1 MLFTDL
7 LFPEDCQDSVN
18 DLGESSD
25 DATCSEKYNMTLK
38 QGESE
43 VDLPYHEDVVIVNP
57 DDLLPPVVKLEKYAS
72 NDIVFNRQAV
82 VRNLLE
88 TLRGAI
94 GNQDEVNRIITVMCN
109 LSEDY
114 EPSVRAELMEQIPH
128 LAALCK
134 DNCYH
139 LGNLIKHHL
148 VPMIIKYLADINNQV
163 RKRTQATLL
172 IMVEQGVID
181 KGTLEEKICPLVL
194 QLTESS
200 HLDDHRTE
208 AVTLMSKL
216 STLIGKEATERLF
229 SERFAMLSMDTSFHV
244 RKVCASS
251 FGDFCNVVGRE
262 ATEEKLLQK
271 FFSLCEDGVW
281 GVRKACAEV
290 FMPVSCVCS
299 METRHKQ
306 LAPLYMK
313 LLCDQSR
320 WVRTAAFQALG
331 PFISTFAEPNK
342 TGLYYSKDGVLTV
355 VDVPGNRTSDESSF
369 NGSLVSSL
377 NNSDSDSICRTNL
390 ASNNKCDIPVPSY
403 RCESNSSPTPTE
415 DETNYHSSTYC
426 TVIEV
431 TSPSSGEVTTKVSNQ
446 DINRVICSEAKT
458 DSQNLSSP
466 SQTEDASF
474 SDHVEAADEEND
486 HLWHQCLYANV
497 ASEVII
503 SNGEVVDELE
513 VHNASS
519 LLPSD
524 TDDLGKSTLCLNDI
538 DKGAF
543 AESSDMQHAEKAE
556 VTVSGIAIYSEKNW
570 EYSSYSLGHQ
580 EVSDL
585 CNAAHNSTRPVYIS
599 SHTAVHINGILNESP
614 EDNSACA
621 SESMVNSEHS
631 IQNSLPGENVSN
643 NVPEAAAYF
652 DDPALISNHSKP
664 DDDIP
669 DSNECESQGDDE
681 SAFNH
686 FQYWRMPIPDVDIDI
701 KVEDC
706 QSAGSHHT
714 SSCDIKMPVHVISS
728 SGELSR
734 DRDVPITT
742 WSSISSSS
750 CSVADAKNT
759 HDINRFQDYSLLQG
773 NKMGDDTD
781 TIGHRDGQ
789 TELNRTYSETFHGDY
804 DRDGEPP
811 PTSQQYI
818 SAHDQDIIPPDLLL
832 RYLSMTDASRAQTVD
847 AEIAR
852 HCAYSLP
859 AVALTLG
866 RKYWPCLKETYDTL
880 ASDMQGFIMQ
890 WKVRRT
896 LASSM
901 HQLAVILGPDIA
913 AQDLLPVFSGF
924 VKDLDEVRIGILQH
938 LSEFLVVLHTEGR
951 RQFLPRISE
960 FLHTDN
966 EKNWRFR
973 LILAEQLIPTADLYD
988 PDDVRE
994 HLVPLSLAL
1003 VRDKVS
1009 EVRLMAVKVM
1019 AAMMRRMSQS
1029 STSTLTKSVLTELAE
1044 QFIHAPKW
1052 LYRQVYVYMCQEF
1065 IKGNSLPSDQ
1075 FGEDAMPH
1083 LLYLCWDRVANV
1095 RLAIARCLAVYV
1107 WPLENFSH
1115 PDSPHR
1121 DLLLQALHTLQSDMD
1136 MDVRHYANMVAT
1148 HECSCLQHG
1157 SLKDMNDPPV

>member
-1 MLFTDL
+1 MLFADIL
-7 LFPEDCQDSVN
+7 LPEECQDSVN
-18 DLGESSD
+18 DLGETPD
-25 DATCSEKYNMTLK
+25 DATDQESVNMTLK

-94 GNQDEVNRIITVMCN
+94 GNQDEINRIVTVMCN

-134 DNCYH
+134 ANCYH

-172 IMVEQGVID
+172 VMVEQGVID
-181 KGTLEEKICPLVL
+181 KGILEEKICPLVL

-216 STLIGKEATERLF
+216 ATLLGKEATERLF
-229 SERFAMLSMDTSFHV
+229 SERFAFLCTDSSFHV

-251 FGDFCNVVGRE
+251 FGDFCNVVDRE
-262 ATEEKLLQK
+262 ATEDKLLQK

-299 METRHKQ
+299 METRHQQ

-355 VDVPGNRTSDESSF
+355 VDVPCNVTDRVSDDSSF
-369 NGSLVSSL
+369 NGNNSLINSL
-377 NNSDSDSICRTNL
+377 NSSSICRTNIV
-390 ASNNKCDIPVPSY
+390 SNNKCDIPVPSCH
-403 RCESNSSPTPTE
+403 CEIDSSLSTQIQDETDYNSS
-415 DETNYHSSTYC
+415 SYC

-431 TSPSSGEVTTKVSNQ
+431 TSSSEDVTKASNQ
-446 DINRVICSEAKT
+446 DINHVTLNEAKGDT
-458 DSQNLSSP
+458 ENVGVP
-466 SQTEDASF
+466 SQIEDK
-474 SDHVEAADEEND
+474 DITNCIDRADEENN
-486 HLWHQCLYANV
+486 LWHQCLYANV

-503 SNGEVVDELE
+503 SNGQVVQVDIDG
-513 VHNASS
+513 ASS
-519 LLPSD
+519 LLAGEVDS
-524 TDDLGKSTLCLNDI
+524 SNENNLCLNDI
-538 DKGAF
+538 GKGMF
-543 AESSDMQHAEKAE
+543 RESADKAE
-556 VTVSGIAIYSEKNW
+556 VTVNGVAINSKTNW
-570 EYSSYSLGHQ
+570 EYSTCSLGLT
-580 EVSDL
+580 EDSSVCDVSHSL
-585 CNAAHNSTRPVYIS
+585 GRSVYVS
-599 SHTAVHINGILNESP
+599 SCTSVSINGILNEES
-614 EDNSACA
+614 
-621 SESMVNSEHS
+621 SESLECAAGESIVNSEHS
-631 IQNSLPGENVSN
+631 NSNSISKV
-643 NVPEAAAYF
+643 AAYF
-652 DDPALISNHSKP
+652 DDSSTNSLKQDN
-664 DDDIP
+664 DIP
-669 DSNECESQGDDE
+669 DSGLCDSQGDDE

-701 KVEDC
+701 KVEDSL
-706 QSAGSHHT
+706 SAGSRRT
-714 SSCDIKMPVHVISS
+714 SSCDIKMPVHHGSS
-728 SGELSR
+728 SNAELSIV
-734 DRDVPITT
+734 RDVPITS

-750 CSVADAKNT
+750 CSVADVKNPQG
-759 HDINRFQDYSLLQG
+759 NRFQDYSILQG
-773 NKMGDDTD
+773 NKTADDT
-781 TIGHRDGQ
+781 GHRDDQ
-789 TELNRTYSETFHGDY
+789 SELNRTFTETFHGDL
-804 DRDGEPP
+804 DHDGEPP

-866 RKYWPCLKETYDTL
+866 RRYWPCLKETYDTL

-913 AQDLLPVFSGF
+913 AQDLLPIFSGF

-938 LSEFLVVLHTEGR
+938 LSEFLAVLHTEGR
-951 RQFLPRISE
+951 RQFLPRIAE
-960 FLHTDN
+960 FLKTDN
-966 EKNWRFR
+966 ERNWRFR
-973 LILAEQLIPTADLYD
+973 LILAEQLIPTSDLYD
-988 PDDVRE
+988 PDDVRQ

-1003 VRDKVS
+1003 VHDKVS
-1009 EVRLMAVKVM
+1009 EVRLMAVRVM

-1029 STSTLTKSVLTELAE
+1029 STAQLTKSVLTELAE
-1044 QFIHAPKW
+1044 KFIHAPTW

-1065 IKGNSLPSDQ
+1065 IKGNSLPADQ
-1075 FGEDAMPH
+1075 FGEDALPH
-1083 LLYLCWDRVANV
+1083 LLYLCWDRVPNV

-1136 MDVRHYANMVAT
+1136 MDVRHFANMVAT
-1148 HECSCLQHG
+1148 HECSCLQHS
-1157 SLKDMNDPPV
+1157 SLKDMGEPPV